1 MKEITIQV
9 ADNVYK
15 KLLTTMKFKIM
26 MGDVHTIEDEFILL
40 VLYCVES
47 KKSKLVIEA
56 KRKNET
62 VKISND
68 LKEITKKVKKGR
80 TRANH
85 K

>member
-62 VKISND
+62 VKISDD